1 MVVALRNNRDKIDC
15 YKNVETKLTVP
26 QNVRIKKEK
35 RKKRNGITFI
45 IMTLFHKIIRSWL
58 FMYLE
63 TLKKRKAKEKKRIY
77 SL

>member
-26 QNVRIKKEK
+26 QNVRTKKKKEK
-35 RKKRNGITFI
+35 
-45 IMTLFHKIIRSWL
+45 
-58 FMYLE
+58 
-63 TLKKRKAKEKKRIY
+63 KEMELL